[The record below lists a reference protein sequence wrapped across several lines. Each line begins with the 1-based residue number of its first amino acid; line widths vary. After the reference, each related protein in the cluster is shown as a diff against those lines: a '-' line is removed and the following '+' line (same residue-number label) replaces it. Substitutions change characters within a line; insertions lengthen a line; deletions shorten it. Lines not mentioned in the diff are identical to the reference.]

1 MRRAMSQPG
10 RLAAQMT
17 LDLID
22 LAGTR
27 AVAWPADAPPLSS
40 GRDAG
45 DLIGAAFSHQAR
57 LVVLP
62 AARLSPDFLRLSSGL
77 AGEVLQKFVNYGL
90 RAVVLG
96 DVSAAAAASG
106 PLRDFIGE
114 SNRGRQVWF
123 LPDRAALEAKAATLT

>member
-1 MRRAMSQPG
+1 METTEIAVLRALLWPEDG
-10 RLAAQMT
+10 PP
-17 LDLID
+17 
-22 LAGTR
+22 
-27 AVAWPADAPPLSS
+27 VAS
-40 GRDAG
+40 GRDAS
-45 DLIGAAFSHQAR
+45 DIIGEALSVQAQM
-57 LVVLP
+57 VVIP
-62 AARLSPDFLRLSSGL
+62 VARLSPDFLRLSTGL

>member
-1 MRRAMSQPG
+1 METTQIAGHRVLLWPHDGQP
-10 RLAAQMT
+10 LA
-17 LDLID
+17 
-22 LAGTR
+22 
-27 AVAWPADAPPLSS
+27 S
-40 GRDAG
+40 GRDASDIIG
-45 DLIGAAFSHQAR
+45 DALSVEAQIVAI
-57 LVVLP
+57 P
-62 AARLSPDFLRLSSGL
+62 AARLSPDFLRLSTGL

-123 LPDRAALEAKAATLT
+123 LPDRAALEAKAAALT